1 MDIGLVLSGGGARCF
16 AHIGVL
22 KALEEQDVRVVA
34 VAACSTAA
42 FIGALFCGGCR
53 AEEVE
58 DIIRNLSA
66 TELVDLDSG
75 SGLMEQH
82 EIERALRPHLPAT
95 FEALKI
101 PLIVNATDIQR
112 GELVTF
118 SRGALLRALSAS
130 NAFPG
135 VFSPVKLGG
144 RDLSDGGILSNLPVD
159 LIVTMTNAPVLAV
172 DVSPSPRERLELP
185 EDESGLKRF
194 ILSLTGQAALPVALL
209 RKSYTISQSRLID
222 LQVAMHP
229 PDGLLRPDFPEG
241 LGIFSFSRF
250 DEAVE
255 LGYRETLRYLEQHRD
270 DLSDDLEA

>member
-22 KALEEQDVRVVA
+22 KALEEQDVTPVA

-42 FIGALFCGGCR
+42 FIGALFCAGCR
-53 AEEVE
+53 AGEVS

-82 EIERALRPHLPAT
+82 EIERALEPHLPAT

-172 DVSPSPRERLELP
+172 DVSPSPRERLELL

-194 ILSLTGQAALPVALL
+194 IHSLTGQAALPVALL

-229 PDGLLRPDFPEG
+229 PDGLLRPEFPDDV
-241 LGIFSFSRF
+241 GIFAFSRF
-250 DEAVE
+250 DEIVE

>member
-1 MDIGLVLSGGGARCF
+1 MDVGLVLSGGGARCL

-22 KALEEQDVRVVA
+22 KALEEEGVTVVA

-42 FIGALFCGGCR
+42 FIAALFCAGCS
-53 AEEVE
+53 AGEVAS
-58 DIIRNLSA
+58 IIRNLSA
-66 TELVDLDSG
+66 TQLIDLDSG
-75 SGLMEQH
+75 SGLMEQG
-82 EIERALRPHLPAT
+82 EIEKALEPHLPAT
-95 FEALKI
+95 FEGLQI
-101 PLIVNATDIQR
+101 PLVVNATDIQR

-135 VFSPVKLGG
+135 LFSPVKLGG

-172 DVSPSPRERLELP
+172 DVSPSPKERLELP

-194 ILSLTGQAALPVALL
+194 VHSLTGQAALPVALL

-229 PDGLLRPDFPEG
+229 PDGLLRPDFPESYG
-241 LGIFSFSRF
+241 LFAFDRF
-250 DEAVE
+250 DEGVE
-255 LGYRETLRYLEQHRD
+255 LGYRETLSYLKHHRD
-270 DLSDDLEA
+270 ELEA